1 MGMVVRAMH
10 TDPDPEILRTLLQES
25 AASRKA
31 LKRHGLWL
39 DGQSPDTKAALIE
52 LARALGADL
61 PDESQNWPGKKL
73 IRRALDRETQAQVR
87 RNPRHLD
94 QGFACLHCSTQVQA
108 GRRPVRDH
116 CPHCLRS
123 QHVDVVPGDRASDC
137 QGILDP
143 IGAQQRSGAW
153 VIRYRCRSCGHL
165 QNNRAHPDDDAAL
178 LAKASALPTS

>member
-1 MGMVVRAMH
+1 MQGALRAEADSGEAGGAGHQYGGRNHDDCATM
-10 TDPDPEILRTLLQES
+10 LL
-25 AASRKA
+25 
-31 LKRHGLWL
+31 
-39 DGQSPDTKAALIE
+39 D
-52 LARALGADL
+52 
-61 PDESQNWPGKKL
+61 
-73 IRRALDRETQAQVR
+73 V
-87 RNPRHLD
+87 
-94 QGFACLHCSTQVQA
+94 
-108 GRRPVRDH
+108 
-116 CPHCLRS
+116 